1 MKSITVLFAAII
13 SITSVFAGDFNY
25 TMTEY
30 AGSAMPYS
38 IPLARAAYPDTL
50 KPVMISHV
58 GRHGA
63 RYPSSDARAMKLKS
77 ALLKADSL
85 GSITP
90 VGRKLLSIV
99 DDVLTMCEGRWG
111 MLDSLGMAEQEGIA
125 RRMYRS
131 FPELF
136 VRGRVTAMA
145 SYVPRCVMSMDA
157 FTHQLAIEHRRMNI
171 YTESGPV
178 TSRLLRPFEVDS
190 SYVRYREREPYHDIY
205 ERFFDDNAPV
215 TPAVRALGDG
225 CCATEK
231 QLRDFALTE
240 YGFLSSLGAMS
251 YNVDI
256 AEFMTEEEYSRLWS
270 CNNLSQYLTRTAS
283 TVSKL
288 PADIAFPLLGEIIN
302 SIDSVITGHNDAY
315 VQLRFGHAE
324 TLMPLLS
331 LMHLPGCY
339 YMTDDFSLVSRHWC
353 NFHVVPMASNLQL
366 ILFRSDSGRMY
377 LRTDLNEV
385 PVDLLAGSEEVY
397 VPWEKARKYL
407 VDCLPGRMLGD

>member
-1 MKSITVLFAAII
+1 MKSITVLFATII

-25 TMTEY
+25 TMAEY
-30 AGSAMPYS
+30 AGSAMPYPVPS
-38 IPLARAAYPDTL
+38 VRVAYPDSL
-50 KPVMISHV
+50 VPVMVSHV

-63 RYPSSDARAMKLKS
+63 RYPSSSARAVKLKS
-77 ALLKADSL
+77 ALLRADSL

-90 VGRKLLSIV
+90 AGRKLLAIV
-99 DDVLTMCEGRWG
+99 DDVTAMCDGRWG
-111 MLDSLGMAEQEGIA
+111 MLDSLGIAEQEGIA
-125 RRMYRS
+125 GRMYHG

-136 VRGRVTAMA
+136 VGGRVTAMA

-157 FTHQLAIEHRRMNI
+157 FTHKLAIEHRRMNI

-190 SYVRYREREPYHDIY
+190 SYICYREREPYHDIY
-205 ERFFDDNAPV
+205 ESFFESEAPAA
-215 TPAVRALGDG
+215 PAVRVLG
-225 CCATEK
+225 EK
-231 QLRDFALTE
+231 YGADEKRLKDFALTE

-256 AEFMTEEEYSRLWS
+256 DEFMTEEEYGRLWS

-288 PADIAFPLLGEIIN
+288 PADIAAPLLADIIN
-302 SIDSVITGHNDAY
+302 GIDSVVDGHNDAY

-324 TLMPLLS
+324 TMMPLLS
-331 LMHLPGCY
+331 LMRLPGCF
-339 YMTDDFSLVSRHWC
+339 YMTEDFALVARHWC

-366 ILFRSDSGRMY
+366 ILFRSAGGCLY
-377 LRTDLNEV
+377 LRADLNEV
-385 PVDLLAGSEEVY
+385 PVVLLPDTDEVY

-407 VDCLPGRMLGD
+407 VDCLPGHMLSD

>member
-13 SITSVFAGDFNY
+13 SITSVYAGDFNY

-30 AGSAMPYS
+30 AGSAMPYPAPS
-38 IPLARAAYPDTL
+38 AIAAYPDSL

-63 RYPSSDARAMKLKS
+63 RYPSSAARATRLKS
-77 ALLKADSL
+77 ALMRADSL

-90 VGRKLLSIV
+90 AGRKLLAIV
-99 DDVLTMCEGRWG
+99 NDVLAVCDGRWG
-111 MLDSLGMAEQEGIA
+111 MLDSLGIAEQEGIA
-125 RRMYRS
+125 CRMYRG

-157 FTHQLAIEHRRMNI
+157 FTHQLSIEHRRMNI

-190 SYVRYREREPYHDIY
+190 SYVLYREREPYHDIY
-205 ERFFDDNAPV
+205 ERFFEANAPV
-215 TPAVRALGDG
+215 APAVRVLGERYG
-225 CCATEK
+225 ATEERLK
-231 QLRDFALTE
+231 EFALTE

-251 YNVDI
+251 YDVNI
-256 AEFMTEEEYSRLWS
+256 GEFMTEEEYGRLWS
-270 CNNLSQYLTRTAS
+270 CNNLSQYLTRTSS
-283 TVSKL
+283 TVSRL
-288 PADIAFPLLGEIIN
+288 PADIAAPLLHDII
-302 SIDSVITGHNDAY
+302 SGIDSVVDRHSDSY

-331 LMHLPGCY
+331 LMQLPGCS

-366 ILFRSDSGRMY
+366 ILFRSVSGRLY
-377 LRTDLNEV
+377 LRADLNER
-385 PVDLLAGSEEVY
+385 PVGLLPGSDDVY
-397 VPWEKARKYL
+397 VPWKKARKYL
-407 VDCLPGRMLGD
+407 VDCLPGRMSVD